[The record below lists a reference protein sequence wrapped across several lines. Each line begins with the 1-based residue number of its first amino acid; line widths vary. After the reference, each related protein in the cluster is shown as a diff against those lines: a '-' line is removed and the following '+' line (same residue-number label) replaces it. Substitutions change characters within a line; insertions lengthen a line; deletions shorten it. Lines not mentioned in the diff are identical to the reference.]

1 MQEEFFGQKYF
12 WEKYKKEKKDKG
24 EQSFT
29 AIVTQAK
36 ML

>member
-1 MQEEFFGQKYF
+1 MVKNIFGRNT
-12 WEKYKKEKKDKG
+12 KKKKKDKG